1 MATAPLTVKRV
12 KSFVI
17 DAENKPGVLAQYL
30 KGLRDG
36 GVNLKGLWGF
46 ATIGGNAKIH
56 CIPDDEGKFLQACK
70 KMGKEPRAR
79 TSFYV
84 SGEDRAG
91 ALCELLDKVAVAN
104 INFNALD
111 AISSGNS
118 FGAYIWGDRTNS
130 DALGKALG
138 V

>member
-1 MATAPLTVKRV
+1 MPTATMTVKRV

-17 DAENKPGVLAQYL
+17 DVENKPGVLAQYL
-30 KGLRDG
+30 KGLREG

-46 ATIGGNAKIH
+46 ATMAGNAKIH
-56 CIPDDEGKFLQACK
+56 CIPEDEGKFRQACK
-70 KMGKEPRAR
+70 KMGKEPRER
-79 TSFYV
+79 ISFSV
-84 SGEDRAG
+84 SGEDRVG
-91 ALCELLDKVAVAN
+91 ALCELLDKVAAAN
-104 INFNALD
+104 ISFNALD